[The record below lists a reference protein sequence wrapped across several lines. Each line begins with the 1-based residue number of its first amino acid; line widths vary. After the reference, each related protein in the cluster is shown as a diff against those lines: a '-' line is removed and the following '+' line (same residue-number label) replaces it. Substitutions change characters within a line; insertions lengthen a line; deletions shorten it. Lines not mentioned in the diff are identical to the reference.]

1 VASELAPGSR
11 RLRLDLLP
19 GRFAVCRLEPDAAV
33 PDWASGELCSLTR
46 TAAELSVVCPE
57 GAVPRQVRHQ
67 GGWRCLEVRGPL
79 AFELTGVLASLASP
93 LAAAGVPLFA
103 LSTFDTDY
111 LLVPGD
117 RLEEALRALTA
128 AGHSLHT

>member
-1 VASELAPGSR
+1 MPGW
-11 RLRLDLLP
+11 
-19 GRFAVCRLEPDAAV
+19 AA
-33 PDWASGELCSLTR
+33 GELCSITR
-46 TAAELSVVCPE
+46 TAEELSVVCPE
-57 GAVPRQVRHQ
+57 EAVPEAVRRQ

-93 LAAAGVPLFA
+93 LAEAGVPIFA

-117 RLEEALRALTA
+117 QLETAFGALGA
-128 AGHSLHT
+128 AGHRLHT